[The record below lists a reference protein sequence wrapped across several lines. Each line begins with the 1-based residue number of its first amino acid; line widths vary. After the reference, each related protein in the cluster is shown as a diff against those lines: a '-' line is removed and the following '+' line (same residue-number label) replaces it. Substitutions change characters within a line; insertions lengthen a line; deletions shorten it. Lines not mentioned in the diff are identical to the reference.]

1 LSKSKNKNR
10 SEVEMLRGENRSLK
24 KALKQLKRQ
33 ARVLEDKEDDIQLEL
48 EGYSVYQPE
57 PKKTYCPKCAAGE
70 FKIVID
76 LADKSIYNCTECDF
90 KKVVKK

>member
-1 LSKSKNKNR
+1 
-10 SEVEMLRGENRSLK
+10 MLRGLNRQLSK
-24 KALKQLKRQ
+24 RIKQLEKQFRIQ
-33 ARVLEDKEDDIQLEL
+33 DNEKEDIQLEL